1 MIFPEKKV
9 TLRDGRTC
17 VLRSAVP
24 ADAEEMRAYLTATS
38 AETPFLLRGPQ
49 DDVPNTDE
57 ERAFLQSCL
66 DQPRGQMQTIRVDG
80 TLAGSCR
87 LSPEGSVT
95 RSRHRC
101 GVAIALYQTYC
112 GLGIGRYALETLIE
126 AAKRIGYEQMEL
138 SVVRGNGRAQHL
150 YERLGFQA
158 YGLLPHAMKYPDG
171 SYADEILMI
180 KSL

>member
-1 MIFPEKKV
+1 M
-9 TLRDGRTC
+9 L
-17 VLRSAVP
+17 
-24 ADAEEMRAYLTATS
+24 
-38 AETPFLLRGPQ
+38 
-49 DDVPNTDE
+49 
-57 ERAFLQSCL
+57 
-66 DQPRGQMQTIRVDG
+66 TIRVDG

-87 LSPEGSVT
+87 LSPEGSAA

-101 GVAIALYQTYC
+101 GVAIALYQAYC

-138 SVVRGNGRAQHL
+138 S
-150 YERLGFQA
+150 FQA

>member
-1 MIFPEKKV
+1 M
-9 TLRDGRTC
+9 L
-17 VLRSAVP
+17 
-24 ADAEEMRAYLTATS
+24 
-38 AETPFLLRGPQ
+38 
-49 DDVPNTDE
+49 
-57 ERAFLQSCL
+57 
-66 DQPRGQMQTIRVDG
+66 TIRVDG

-87 LSPEGSVT
+87 LSPEGSAA

-101 GVAIALYQTYC
+101 GVAIALYQAYC

-138 SVVRGNGRAQHL
+138 SVVRGNGRAQQL

-180 KSL
+180 KLL